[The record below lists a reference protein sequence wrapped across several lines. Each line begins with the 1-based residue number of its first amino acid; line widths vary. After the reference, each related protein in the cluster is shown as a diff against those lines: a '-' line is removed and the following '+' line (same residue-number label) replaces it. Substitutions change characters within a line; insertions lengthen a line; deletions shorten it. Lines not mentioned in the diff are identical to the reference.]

1 VPGTQLSARRPAG
14 VGERKEVIDAN
25 GGVETSALIRK
36 LMDERGSAYI
46 IPPVDMVRDES
57 WKQLREKV
65 HRVNRRL
72 AAARTGAAFLRL
84 TEDER
89 KAVVGRCDLQLSDEE
104 LATMLGEPSPEA
116 ARAAVLRALNR
127 FARELDR

>member
-1 VPGTQLSARRPAG
+1 MAH
-14 VGERKEVIDAN
+14 
-25 GGVETSALIRK
+25 
-36 LMDERGSAYI
+36 
-46 IPPVDMVRDES
+46 DES

>member
-1 VPGTQLSARRPAG
+1 
-14 VGERKEVIDAN
+14 
-25 GGVETSALIRK
+25 
-36 LMDERGSAYI
+36 MDERGSAYI

-89 KAVVGRCDLQLSDEE
+89 KAVVGRCDLPRRGTRHHARRTVTGGGPRSRPPRAQQVRQG
-104 LATMLGEPSPEA
+104 ARPVKAPVSPTA
-116 ARAAVLRALNR
+116 AETRSRGDSIPLETNFRT
-127 FARELDR
+127 